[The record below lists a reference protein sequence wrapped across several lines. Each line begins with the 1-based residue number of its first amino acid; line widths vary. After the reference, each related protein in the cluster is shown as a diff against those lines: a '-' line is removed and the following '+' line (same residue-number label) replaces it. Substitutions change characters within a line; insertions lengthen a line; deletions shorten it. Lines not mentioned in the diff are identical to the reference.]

1 MNGWPNFC
9 PFYRTLSPIGAAAL
23 LHIHVNNRILKQGE
37 GTADHMMPRKDG
49 QKDGWK
55 DRWKDRRT
63 DGRTDRRADLWK
75 FTPEC
80 ERSRIRMRR

>member
-1 MNGWPNFC
+1 
-9 PFYRTLSPIGAAAL
+9 
-23 LHIHVNNRILKQGE
+23 
-37 GTADHMMPRKDG
+37 MMPRKDG

-55 DRWKDRRT
+55 DRQKDRRM
-63 DGRTDRRADLWK
+63 DGRMDRRADLWK